1 MRADTGSTLYRARSR
16 ISYFSVTASALL
28 ALTLVGFGDNLF
40 TNVGQPSNF
49 DPKFIVHG
57 LTSLAWMV
65 LLVVQSLLIGAGNLR
80 FHRKLGF
87 AGLIIAV
94 GVTLSTLYLFVILW
108 KGWDHMG
115 AEARANR
122 LLLPAYA
129 LLVGLAFANRHHP
142 ALHKRLILLGS
153 FCMLGPVLARTF
165 DPLLVPFIEGWPES
179 AIEATFW
186 PYFIGVWSAF
196 FASLLAYDMS
206 TLRRPA
212 AVTLGGTALF
222 AASWLIAIG
231 T

>member
-1 MRADTGSTLYRARSR
+1 MNAETGSSLDRARRR
-16 ISYFSVTASALL
+16 IAYFSVAACAML

-49 DPKFIVHG
+49 DPKFIAHG

-65 LLVVQSLLIGAGNLR
+65 LLVVQSTLIGAGNTRL
-80 FHRKLGF
+80 HRKLGL
-87 AGLIIAV
+87 AGLIIAL
-94 GVTLSTLYLFVILW
+94 GVTLSTLYLFVVLW

-129 LLVGLAFANRHHP
+129 LLVGLAFANRHRP
-142 ALHKRLILLGS
+142 AQHKRLILLGS

-165 DPLLVPFIEGWPES
+165 DPLFVPFIEGWPES
-179 AIEATFW
+179 AIETMFW
-186 PYFIGVWSAF
+186 PYFLGIWSAF
-196 FASLLAYDMS
+196 FASLLAYDVATM
-206 TLRRPA
+206 RRPA
-212 AVTLGGTALF
+212 AVTLGGIALF
-222 AASWLIAIG
+222 AACWLIAVG